1 MKENFAYFK
10 NKLKLLGI
18 KIDNLSKEETLEKVK
33 RFLGGKKFCQVAT
46 VNPEFILLAQE
57 DKEFKKILNSCDLNV
72 ADGFGIKLAFW
83 KSGKNLKSRIAGI
96 DLMLEILKIASQN
109 NYNIFLAANKNGLSD
124 WKETRAAILAI
135 YPNLKINGADLS
147 LCEKNNNEAS
157 YPPAG
162 RAGKLPRLPGGRQA
176 TSYKILFC
184 NFGAPHQEKFIN
196 SIKND
201 NIKLAMGV
209 GGSFDFITGKIRRAP
224 LWIRNIGLEW
234 LWRLILQPKRFKRAF
249 NSVVI
254 FLWKAMF
261 EKIILLNNKKD
272 IK

>member
-1 MKENFAYFK
+1 MQNK
-10 NKLKLLGI
+10 NHFNLLGVRI
-18 KIDNLSKEETLEKVK
+18 NNLSEKEIFKKVK
-33 RFLGGKKFCQVAT
+33 YFLTGEKFCQIAT

-109 NYNIFLAANKNGLSD
+109 NYDIFLATNKNGLSD

-157 YPPAG
+157 Y
-162 RAGKLPRLPGGRQA
+162 KLQ
-176 TSYKILFC
+176 TTNYKILFC

-224 LWIRNIGLEW
+224 LWIRSIGLEW

-261 EKIILLNNKKD
+261 EKAALLNNKKNV
-272 IK
+272 KL

>member
-109 NYNIFLAANKNGLSD
+109 NYDIFLAANKNGLSD

-157 YPPAG
+157 Y
-162 RAGKLPRLPGGRQA
+162 KLQ
-176 TSYKILFC
+176 TTNYKILFC

>member
-18 KIDNLSKEETLEKVK
+18 RIDNLSKEETLEKVK

-147 LCEKNNNEAS
+147 LCEKNNNEAN
-157 YPPAG
+157 Y
-162 RAGKLPRLPGGRQA
+162 KLQ
-176 TSYKILFC
+176 TTNYKILFC

-224 LWIRNIGLEW
+224 LWIRSIGLEW

-261 EKIILLNNKKD
+261 EKAALLNNKKNV
-272 IK
+272 KL

>member
-1 MKENFAYFK
+1 MQNK
-10 NKLKLLGI
+10 NHFNLLGVRI
-18 KIDNLSKEETLEKVK
+18 NNLSEKEIFKKVK
-33 RFLGGKKFCQVAT
+33 YFLTGEKFCQIAT

-147 LCEKNNNEAS
+147 FCEKNNNEAS
-157 YPPAG
+157 Y
-162 RAGKLPRLPGGRQA
+162 KLQ
-176 TSYKILFC
+176 TTNYKILFC

>member
-33 RFLGGKKFCQVAT
+33 RFLGGKKFCQIAT

-72 ADGFGIKLAFW
+72 ADGFGIKLASW

-109 NYNIFLAANKNGLSD
+109 NYDIFLATNKNGLSD

-157 YPPAG
+157 Y
-162 RAGKLPRLPGGRQA
+162 KLQ
-176 TSYKILFC
+176 TTNYKILFC